1 MDPISIALLG
11 GGLLAKAFNKTPD
24 FNPLTGDYGVH
35 GDYSYNA
42 GTDYGQGTAAENMG
56 RYGFQGVYQKYLNDT
71 TEQLKTN
78 EMRRIQKL
86 ASGLTPGQ
94 ASLRGGVA
102 SQGVNGST
110 SNVIARQQRE
120 QGLTKAL
127 DTATSAGEAS
137 NARLDSQLMQMT
149 GQNEAMRF
157 GASQDLMRATGQAT
171 EAGNRASEFNANMRS
186 TTDRFNAS
194 QRFQQDSYN
203 NNGRFQAD
211 KMQFDKWNDIF
222 GDVASIGST
231 MFGQEYAKMLNGPSI
246 SGSDAD
252 FLTSG
257 GWKSDGRGGYDW
269 SAPVGSMGP
278 TAPPAMLRRPA
289 QRPVGV
295 PGFNN
300 PVFP

>member
-1 MDPISIALLG
+1 MDPISIALMG
-11 GGLLAKAFNKTPD
+11 GGLVAKMFNSTPE
-24 FNPLTGDYGVH
+24 FNALTGDYGIH
-35 GDYSYNA
+35 GDYSYKA
-42 GTDYGQGTAAENMG
+42 GDDYGQRYATDNVN

-86 ASGLTPGQ
+86 ASGLAPGQ

-157 GASQDLMRATGQAT
+157 GASQDLIRATGQAT
-171 EAGNRASEFNANMRS
+171 EAGNRASEFIQNMS
-186 TTDRFNAS
+186 FNKDRFNAD
-194 QRFQQDSYN
+194 QLFKRDSFN
-203 NNGRFQAD
+203 AQGEFQAD
-211 KMQFDKWNDIF
+211 QMQFNKWNDIF